1 MRFGAHVWITITA
14 ESSTCLSGE
23 LAWPEINFAYAYVE
37 RDEDDQEHELVMSV
51 IELPEHRTKNGR
63 PHLIPLCPDALT
75 LLPERSETCDY
86 VFGLRGAGFTSWAKS
101 NADLVARITKARKGK
116 PMQRRTLY
124 DLRHHR
130 YYASLAAACRLP
142 PWRADYQ
149 SCHPH
154 AQRC

>member
-1 MRFGAHVWITITA
+1 MDVCSVRTVA
-14 ESSTCLSGE
+14 SGI
-23 LAWPEINFAYAYVE
+23 AVISKE
-37 RDEDDQEHELVMSV
+37 RRDDQEHELVMSV

-63 PHLIPLCPDALT
+63 PHLILLCPDALT
-75 LLPERSETCDY
+75 LLPERSETRDY

-101 NADLVARITKARKGK
+101 NADLVAWITKARKGK
-116 PMQRRTLY
+116 PMQRRTP
-124 DLRHHR
+124 
-130 YYASLAAACRLP
+130 ACRLP